1 MAAFT
6 VIDHQELGVSQW
18 APSGNTTVSSWTKSS
33 IPDTYDHLM
42 LKVSART
49 DRSGYYYDEMD
60 ITLNAD
66 TGNNYSSTTL
76 YTGSLTPDS
85 TRNSNQASGAYFDCT
100 SGGTLASTFSANTLW
115 IPHYANTT
123 NYKQVLHES
132 AVVNDSATDA
142 RWYLL
147 VTAMLWS
154 ATPAAVH
161 TITLTPEAGDDF
173 VRYSTI
179 TLYGVTGA

>member
-6 VIDHQELGVSQW
+6 VIDHTELGAAASEWDV
-18 APSGNTTVSSWTKSS
+18 TS
-33 IPDTYDHLM
+33 IPTDGTYDHLM

-66 TGNNYSSTTL
+66 TGSNYSSTTL
-76 YTGSLTPDS
+76 YTGSLTPATTS
-85 TRNSNQASGAYFDCT
+85 NSSQASGAFFDCT
-100 SGGTLASTFSANTLW
+100 SGGTLADTFSANTLW
-115 IPHYANTT
+115 IPHYANTA

-142 RWYLL
+142 QWYLL
-147 VTAMLWS
+147 VTAMLWQDTS
-154 ATPAAVH
+154 AVDQ
-161 TITLTPEAGDDF
+161 ITLTPEAGDDF
-173 VRYSTI
+173 VQYSTF

>member
-6 VIDHQELGVSQW
+6 VIDHTELG
-18 APSGNTTVSSWTKSS
+18 AAASSWDVTS
-33 IPDTYDHLM
+33 IPTDGTYDHLM

-49 DRSGYYYDEMD
+49 DRTTAYYDEMD

-66 TGNNYSSTTL
+66 TGSNYSSTTL
-76 YTGSLTPDS
+76 YAGSATPAS
-85 TRNSNQASGAYFDCT
+85 TRNSSQASGAFFDCT
-100 SGGTLASTFSANTLW
+100 SGNTLADTFSANTLW
-115 IPHYANTT
+115 IPHYANTA

-132 AVVNDSATDA
+132 AVENDSTTDT
-142 RWYLL
+142 RWYVL

-154 ATPAAVH
+154 ATPAAVDQ
-161 TITLTPEAGDDF
+161 ITLTPEAGDDF
-173 VRYSTI
+173 VQYSTF